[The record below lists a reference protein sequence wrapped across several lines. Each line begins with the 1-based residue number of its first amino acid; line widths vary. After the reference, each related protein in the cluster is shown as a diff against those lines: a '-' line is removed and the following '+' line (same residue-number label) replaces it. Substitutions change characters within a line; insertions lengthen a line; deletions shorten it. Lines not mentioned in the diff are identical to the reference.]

1 MPATAT
7 GTGATP
13 QLAAAALVCVA
24 AVALVPPVLV
34 EAQCVMCRT
43 ALASEEGRALLAG
56 FRSGIVVLLAAPFAA
71 FGIVAALA
79 LRAFQRRAR
88 DDLTASGRCRAL
100 PAGSRKRLTEALS
113 TPAPPATEQECG
125 PIA

>member
-43 ALASEEGRALLAG
+43 ALASEEGRAILAA
-56 FRSGIVVLLAAPFAA
+56 FRSGIVALLAAPFAA
-71 FGIVAALA
+71 FGIVVALVVRAA
-79 LRAFQRRAR
+79 RRRAG
-88 DDLTASGRCRAL
+88 DDVTASGRC
-100 PAGSRKRLTEALS
+100 PQVPETD
-113 TPAPPATEQECG
+113 
-125 PIA
+125 